1 MEALRKVASNSNKM
15 GFEGMGCIHPAQI
28 ALIHESF
35 NPSPKEI
42 EKAKSIVRAFE
53 EAQKKGIGVIAVG
66 SKMIDAP
73 IVKRALQTI
82 DQAVRSGLLNQ
93 NWRDNYEG

>member
-1 MEALRKVASNSNKM
+1 
-15 GFEGMGCIHPAQI
+15 
-28 ALIHESF
+28 
-35 NPSPKEI
+35 
-42 EKAKSIVRAFE
+42 VRAFE